1 MAEMNPPNFAVP
13 SFAEVLA
20 ARRTLRPYLEPTPL
34 LSYPALNALMD
45 ADVFIKREDVQPTS
59 AFKVRGGINLVANL
73 TPEERVMGVAC
84 ASTGNHGQSI
94 AYACRLFN
102 VRCIVG
108 VPEGA
113 NPVKV
118 EAIRAMGAEV
128 IFHGQAYDDARR
140 HIEELAAERG
150 MRYVHASNEPLIVA
164 GVATMALEVLETV
177 PDLDDY
183 FVQFGG
189 GSLAASACLA
199 IETLRPAI
207 RVVAV
212 QSAQAPA
219 GHDSW
224 RAGELRTA
232 AMSTTAEGLATA
244 TGYELPQAIL
254 RDRLDDFLLVEDA
267 EIEAAIGVYAESCHA
282 IAEHAGAAA
291 LAGAI
296 KDRERLRG
304 RKVAVVLSGA
314 NITLPRLRQ
323 AIS

>member
-1 MAEMNPPNFAVP
+1 MSIAINAPEY
-13 SFAEVLA
+13 SDVLA
-20 ARRTLRPYLEPTPL
+20 ARETIRPYLQPTPL
-34 LSYPALNALMD
+34 LSYPALNALLD
-45 ADVFIKREDVQPTS
+45 AEVFIKREDAQPTS

-73 TPEERVMGVAC
+73 TSEERATGVVC

-94 AYACRLFN
+94 AYASRLFGA
-102 VRCIVG
+102 RCIVC

-118 EAIRAMGAEV
+118 EAIRALDAEV
-128 IFHGQAYDDARR
+128 IFHGAAYDDARL
-140 HIEELAAERG
+140 HAEELAAERG
-150 MRYVHASNEPLIVA
+150 MRYVHASNEPSLIA
-164 GVATMALEVLETV
+164 GVGTMALEVMEAV

-183 FVQFGG
+183 FIQFGG
-189 GSLAASACLA
+189 GSMAAGACIVIKA
-199 IETLRPAI
+199 KRPET

-219 GHDSW
+219 GHESW
-224 RAGELRTA
+224 RAGELLTA

-244 TGYELPQAIL
+244 SGYEMPQAML
-254 RDRLDDFLLVEDA
+254 RESLDDFILVDDS
-267 EIEAAIGVYAESCHA
+267 EIESAIAVYAESCHA

-314 NITLPRLRQ
+314 NITVPRLRQ
-323 AIS
+323 ALGWG